1 MNAGMVL
8 MSGAMLGILA
18 LLLQAWVW
26 QVSLTVF
33 VLSFLYRRLKI
44 SY

>member
-18 LLLQAWVW
+18 L
-26 QVSLTVF
+26 
-33 VLSFLYRRLKI
+33 VLRSLYRRLKI
-44 SY
+44 SYSTFSL